1 MQQRIITGLFAAGFF
16 LSMLVAGD
24 ALFALLIL
32 VLALIAYYEFMRLNG
47 AKAWEPSSVVGFAGI
62 MFLSVPWKQ
71 LAADLPVP
79 PHTSVVWLLMFLFFA
94 ITVFSEN
101 RTSIDK
107 IALQFIGVIYIGVG
121 FHYMIYTRLLDNGLY
136 WTLLLFGCIWLT
148 DAGAYFAG
156 RAFGKHLL
164 WPSISPK
171 KTIEGAVGGVVVSVA
186 TALAFSLIDPGA
198 LSVNEAVVIGVIVS
212 ALGQLGDLI
221 QSAYK
226 RIRGIKDTGNIL
238 PGHGGILDRT
248 DSWIIVFPFVHLL
261 GLLPN

>member
-1 MQQRIITGLFAAGFF
+1 MRQRIITGVLAAVVFLAMLAAGSAWF
-16 LSMLVAGD
+16 V
-24 ALFALLIL
+24 LLIL
-32 VLALIAYYEFMRLNG
+32 ALAMIAYFEFVRLNG
-47 AKAWEPSSVVGFAGI
+47 AKAWEPESIVGFAGI
-62 MFLSVPWKQ
+62 LYLSVPWKQ
-71 LAADLPVP
+71 LTDIPVP
-79 PHTSVVWLLMFLFFA
+79 PQMSVVWLLMFLFFA
-94 ITVFSEN
+94 ITVLSEN

-107 IALQFIGVIYIGVG
+107 IALLFIGVIYIGVG
-121 FHYMIYTRLLDNGLY
+121 FHYMIYTRLLDNGFY

-171 KTIEGAVGGVVVSVA
+171 KTIEGALGGAVVSVV
-186 TALAFSLIDPGA
+186 TAVMFSLYDPTA
-198 LSVNEAVVIGVIVS
+198 MTIPEAVFIGLVVS
-212 ALGQLGDLI
+212 VLGQMGDLI

-226 RIRGIKDTGNIL
+226 RVRGIKDSGKIL

-248 DSWIIVFPFVHLL
+248 DSWIIVFPFIHFL